1 MAGSL
6 YERDLAVIA
15 EIEKVRFFPLAVT
28 GGKGSYLIDEGG
40 RELLDLSATWGAA
53 SLGYGHPAVVE
64 AATRAVANP
73 AGASILSSVNEPA
86 VALAEELLEI
96 TPGPPGGS
104 ERRVWLGHSG
114 SDANDAVVRAIPM
127 ATGRPRV
134 LSFIGA
140 YHGGI
145 SGSAAISGH
154 STHSHSP
161 GKAGLVQI
169 PYPDPYRPQMAGDIG
184 QSVLGYLDY
193 LFDTV
198 CPPESVGAVFIE
210 PIQSDGG
217 LIVPPP
223 GFLKALQER
232 CRKHGILVVCD
243 EVKVGLARP
252 GLMHCFQAEELT
264 PDVVVFGKGL
274 GGGLPLSAAIGP
286 KEVMD
291 VTSAFAIETTAGNA
305 VSAEVG
311 RAVLRTIREEDLP
324 ARTAER
330 GARLM
335 EGLRQLANKY
345 ALIGEVRGRGLTIG
359 TELVRDRET
368 KEPAKAETAKL
379 VYRAHELGLVL
390 FYVGLKSN
398 VLEMTP
404 PLTLSDAEVDQALD
418 ILDRAFGDVTE
429 GRVSDGVLTEFAGW

>member
-1 MAGSL
+1 MANSL
-6 YERDLAVIA
+6 YQRDAAVIA
-15 EIEKVRFFPLAVT
+15 GIEKIRFFPLAIA
-28 GGKGSYLIDEGG
+28 GGRGSYLIDDKG

-53 SLGYGHPAVVE
+53 SLGYSHPAVVE
-64 AATRAVANP
+64 AATRALTNM
-73 AGASILSSVNEPA
+73 AGASILSSANEPA
-86 VALAEELLEI
+86 VALAEELMAM
-96 TPGPPGGS
+96 TPGEG

-114 SDANDAVVRAIPM
+114 SDANDAMVRAIPL
-127 ATGRPRV
+127 ATGRPRI

-154 STHSHSP
+154 SAHVHSP
-161 GKAGLVQI
+161 GRAGLVQI
-169 PYPDPYRPQMAGDIG
+169 PYPDPYRPQMSGDVAE
-184 QSVLGYLDY
+184 SVLAYLDY
-193 LFDTV
+193 LFATV

-223 GFLKALQER
+223 GFLKALEER
-232 CRKHGILVVCD
+232 CRRHGILVVCD

-252 GLMHCFQAEELT
+252 GIMHAFQAEGLT
-264 PDVVVFGKGL
+264 PDIVVFGKGL
-274 GGGLPLSAAIGP
+274 GGGLPVSAAIGP
-286 KEVMD
+286 ADLMD
-291 VTSAFAIETTAGNA
+291 VTTAFAIETTAGNA

-324 ARTAER
+324 AQAAER

-335 EGLRQLANKY
+335 EGLRQLANKH
-345 ALIGEVRGRGLTIG
+345 ALIGDVRGRGLTIG

-368 KEPAKAETAKL
+368 KEPAKSETAKL

-390 FYVGLKSN
+390 FYVGLNSN

-404 PLTLSDAEVDQALD
+404 PLTLSDGEVDQALD
-418 ILDRAFGDVTE
+418 ILDQAFDDVE
-429 GRVSDGVLTEFAGW
+429 QGRVDEARVAAFAGW